1 MKLYY
6 DGLCND
12 LSFFDGIVRR
22 FLCNTNLKFNQD
34 TSQFEYQTSKAIYHI
49 ELERVDKFDEEF
61 YESVRENFFIGDSDE
76 LLYIP
81 AFNNAQL
88 SVGYTKGCKS
98 KANQYVDIRMPKLNY
113 SEFLI
118 VILKLFAATFGDT
131 DEELMTLI
139 FDDMAALFQKRGEQ
153 AKITDK
159 RTEVAAWQRVT
170 EAVTTLKE
178 NSYAN

>member
-6 DGLCND
+6 DKSCD
-12 LSFFDGIVRR
+12 DIDYIARSTEK
-22 FLCNTNLKFNQD
+22 FLCNTNLKFNRI
-34 TSQFEYQTSKAIYHI
+34 TFQFGYQTKKATYAI
-49 ELERVDKFDEEF
+49 EIARVEKFDDEF
-61 YESVRENFFIGDSDE
+61 YNSVRENFFIGDSDE
-76 LLYIP
+76 MAYIP

-88 SVGYTKGCKS
+88 SVGYKKSCRS
-98 KANQYVDIRMPKLNY
+98 KASQYVDIRMPALNY

-118 VILKLFAATFGDT
+118 VILKLFAATYGDT

-139 FDDMAALFQKRGEQ
+139 FDDIATLFQKRGEQ

-170 EAVTTLKE
+170 EAIMTLKE
-178 NSYAN
+178 NSYEN

>member
-6 DGLCND
+6 DGPCDEINAVATSAAKF
-12 LSFFDGIVRR
+12 LS
-22 FLCNTNLKFNQD
+22 NTNLKFNQVAF
-34 TSQFEYQTSKAIYHI
+34 QFEYQAKKTTYLI
-49 ELERVDKFDEEF
+49 EVKKVEKFDKDF

-159 RTEVAAWQRVT
+159 RTEVAAWQRVA